1 MESQASAGVRRVPF
15 RLRSRSAGF
24 RFDRREAVTLALLL
38 VAAAVVG
45 FLAYSRL
52 TDLNAPAA
60 AATSTYIPAFR
71 RDLTSTISATG
82 TVQANQQVNLNF
94 GSSGE
99 IAQVDVKAGDKVVA
113 GQQLARLDDSQLKSS
128 LRSAQTSLASAQA
141 RLDATV
147 NPSAGDRAAAQ
158 QSIYNAE
165 NQLATAK
172 QNLEDTRNK
181 PTASDRA
188 KAQQGVLSGQNA
200 LQSAKDA
207 RDKAQRDLTAAE
219 KALNDAENAANV
231 ACPSNPATTCNT
243 ARAAVTQAKTTLD
256 NARRAAESPNL
267 DRSVESAEIGLQT
280 ALNDERKALQGATA
294 LEIQNAETSVKAAGS
309 SLVTAQERYDELI
322 HPAAAVVLPLQSSV
336 DQAADNVE
344 AAQQKLDDA
353 VIIAPFDGVITAVN
367 GSVGAQ
373 ATGGGNTTNA
383 NSGGVVTLLNPNLI
397 RIDASIDQ
405 TDIGSVK
412 VGQTAVAT
420 FDALSGYTYQA
431 TVSNVGLT
439 PSTSQGVVTYVVSF
453 AVDTS
458 TLAAGTPIPAPGM
471 TASLTVTTAT
481 ASNALVVPSRS
492 VSGSGGS
499 GAVTIKG
506 ANGNEQRLVT
516 TGITNGTLTQI
527 TSGLEEGDGVLYSR
541 PSSTGTSTDQQPQRG
556 QFVIPA
562 GGGFGG
568 GGIQIGPR

>member
-1 MESQASAGVRRVPF
+1 
-15 RLRSRSAGF
+15 
-24 RFDRREAVTLALLL
+24 VTLALILA
-38 VAAAVVG
+38 VAAVLG

-60 AATSTYIPAFR
+60 AATSTYVPAFR

-99 IAQVDVKAGDKVVA
+99 IAEVNVKAGDKVVA
-113 GQQLARLDDSQLKSS
+113 GQQLARLDDSQLKSA

-141 RLDATV
+141 RLNATI
-147 NPSAGDRAAAQ
+147 NPSAADRAAAQ
-158 QSIYNAE
+158 QAIDNAE

-172 QNLEDTRNK
+172 QNLEDTKQK

-188 KAQQGVLSGQNA
+188 KAQQALLSAQNG
-200 LQSAKDA
+200 LQSANDAKD
-207 RDKAQRDLTAAE
+207 RTQRDLTAAQ

-231 ACPSNPATTCNT
+231 ACPSNPATACNT
-243 ARAAVTQAKTTLD
+243 ARTAVTQAKTALD

-267 DRSVESAEIGLQT
+267 DRSIQNAQIGLQT
-280 ALNDERKALQGATA
+280 ALDDEQKTLQGPTA
-294 LEIQNAETSVKAAGS
+294 LEIQNAETSVKAAES
-309 SLVTAQERYDELI
+309 SLLTAQERYDELI
-322 HPAAAVVLPLQSSV
+322 HPAADVVLPLQSSV

-373 ATGGGNTTNA
+373 AAGGGNTTNA
-383 NSGGVVTLLNPNLI
+383 NATGVITLLNPNLI

-405 TDIGSVK
+405 TDISKVK
-412 VGQTAVAT
+412 AGQAATAT

-431 TVSNVGLT
+431 TVDNVGLT
-439 PSTSQGVVTYVVSF
+439 PSTSQGVVSYVVSF

-458 TLAAGTPIPAPGM
+458 KLAAGTPIPAPGM

-492 VSGSGGS
+492 VTGSGGS
-499 GAVTIKG
+499 GVVTVKG
-506 ANGNEQRLVT
+506 ANGDEQRRVT

-527 TSGLEEGDGVLYSR
+527 TSGLQEGDEVVYTR
-541 PSSTGTSTDQQPQRG
+541 PSSTGTSTNQQPQRG
-556 QFVIPA
+556 QFVIPG
-562 GGGFGG
+562 GGGFPG